1 MLATSVAVHE
11 PSATSSN
18 STGDGAVDRWLSV
31 SSAIAWPEGV
41 IPRNKSSLTNRTSAF
56 RPGTDI
62 DKRITHDFLK
72 YACYDSPQL
81 VGPHDQL
88 KGKTQKESLK
98 SFSPRRRL
106 SSWRGGPDMAD
117 ILVVDDD
124 EVIRETLDELLSA
137 SYSCQTADTAE
148 AALAKLEAQR
158 FDVVLTDIS
167 MPGLNGMELLERVV
181 KKYPG
186 TPVIIISGHSDQDHA
201 QGLISRGAFDYL
213 LKPFR
218 LEVVEESV
226 RRAVDKSKL

>member
-1 MLATSVAVHE
+1 
-11 PSATSSN
+11 
-18 STGDGAVDRWLSV
+18 
-31 SSAIAWPEGV
+31 
-41 IPRNKSSLTNRTSAF
+41 
-56 RPGTDI
+56 
-62 DKRITHDFLK
+62 
-72 YACYDSPQL
+72 
-81 VGPHDQL
+81 
-88 KGKTQKESLK
+88 
-98 SFSPRRRL
+98 
-106 SSWRGGPDMAD
+106 MAD

-167 MPGLNGMELLERVV
+167 MPGLNGTELLERVV

-186 TPVIIISGHSDQDHA
+186 TPVIIISGHNDQDHA

-226 RRAVDKSKL
+226 KRAIEKIED